1 MALGRFAAMLLGSKL
16 RVVAVGI
23 GLLVAVGA
31 AGAATGILGAPS
43 VAGIENH
50 FGDVNETTTDVHT
63 DIVVD
68 NPNPV
73 GVQLGG
79 TTVDYAVEMN
89 GITMATG
96 TKAGVGVETG
106 NSTVDVTSRLHNDR
120 IPAWWVSHLQNGES
134 TALTVDADVH
144 SSMVGQSFGAPS
156 VEREIETDISSSFD
170 STETQPIDANQP
182 LVSDPVLYLNE
193 TEGEWGEVTE
203 EETPIVMAFTLYNP
217 KDYPISASAIGYD
230 VTMNDLAVGEGS
242 TDSAVTIPPGETRT
256 IEATTVIDNGLL
268 DEWWV
273 SHLERNQVTDLE
285 IQFYARFDLSAAGAG
300 DIRVPLDSVT
310 HEIETDMFGNKDE
323 YPTGSAENASAS
335 DGDDSSD
342 ADGDEST
349 PTPTNDDSTATDDG
363 DILSGG
369 DDETEPGSGSPTST
383 ATETPTETDTA
394 TGTDDGGDG
403 DDGGILDVTL

>member
-1 MALGRFAAMLLGSKL
+1 MALGRIVAILLGSKL
-16 RVVAVGI
+16 RVVAVGL
-23 GLLVAVGA
+23 GLLVAVAG
-31 AGAATGILGAPS
+31 AGAAAGILGAPS

-63 DIVVD
+63 DIVVS

-106 NSTVDVTSRLHNDR
+106 NSTVNATSRLHNDR
-120 IPAWWVSHLQNGES
+120 IPEWWVSHLQNGET

-203 EETPIVMAFTLYNP
+203 AETPIVMAFTLYNP
-217 KDYPISASAIGYD
+217 KDYPISASSIGYD
-230 VTMNDLAVGEGS
+230 VTMNGLAVGEGQ
-242 TDSAVTIPPGETRT
+242 TDRSVTIPPGETRT

-335 DGDDSSD
+335 DGDASSD
-342 ADGDEST
+342 AGGEESTRT
-349 PTPTNDDSTATDDG
+349 PTPDGTDGDSTATDDG

-369 DDETEPGSGSPTST
+369 DDETEPGSASPTST

-394 TGTDDGGDG
+394 TDDGGDG
-403 DDGGILDVTL
+403 GVLGVTF